1 MSYIY
6 FKQQNVLPLKMSY
19 RTYASNQNMAI
30 LPTWS
35 SVHMHLAVDKRK
47 DKHHNK
53 RKKKT
58 ATTWFYGYD
67 GVVRFQGR
75 IPLCFK
81 VVNNI
86 HLFFLGIQLCAICCV
101 FSLVLNC
108 TWINLL
114 IKTHVL
120 PLRER
125 NICDSCIAT
134 VYTKKYDIVH
144 FHNLNIDE
152 HK

>member
-19 RTYASNQNMAI
+19 KTHASNQNMAI

-35 SVHMHLAVDKRK
+35 SIHMHLAVDKRK

-53 RKKKT
+53 RRRKNSNNMILWIRWCCAISRKNSI
-58 ATTWFYGYD
+58 
-67 GVVRFQGR
+67 VFQGR
-75 IPLCFK
+75 QRY
-81 VVNNI
+81 
-86 HLFFLGIQLCAICCV
+86 LFFLGIQLCAICCM

-108 TWINLL
+108 TWMNLL

-120 PLRER
+120 PLREQ

-144 FHNLNIDE
+144 FHF
-152 HK
+152 